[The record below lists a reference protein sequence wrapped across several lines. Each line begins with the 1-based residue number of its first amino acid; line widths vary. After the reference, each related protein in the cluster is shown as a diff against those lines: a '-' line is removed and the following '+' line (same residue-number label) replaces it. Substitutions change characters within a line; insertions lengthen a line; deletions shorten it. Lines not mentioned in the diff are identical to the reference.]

1 MGPASLLFALL
12 LTPTQTPTPEA
23 QRLAALEADPTISC
37 YAVAH
42 DRASVP
48 VRENYFTY
56 SPIVAHIPR
65 GKVFLGQRVVGE
77 NKVLVMSPNAPME
90 IGIAR
95 FTFTEV
101 IDRGQCKGPALYQ
114 PRYDELLAW
123 TPPFDGL
130 APLPSPKAPAQL
142 LTSWGC
148 FEAKAATR
156 LAGADGIA
164 LSAKQVFF
172 AERPLDGNRYLTT
185 LSVLDAKNGDVL
197 GTVSERKV
205 KQVPIMRCGEG
216 AALAR

>member
-1 MGPASLLFALL
+1 MGPTSLLFALL

-23 QRLAALEADPTISC
+23 QRLAALEADPSISC
-37 YAVAH
+37 YAVAF
-42 DRASVP
+42 DRPSVP

-56 SPIVAHIPR
+56 SPIVASIPR

-101 IDRGQCKGPALYQ
+101 VARDQCKGKALYQ
-114 PRYDELLAW
+114 PRYDELLVW
-123 TPPFDGL
+123 SPPFDGL
-130 APLPSPKAPAQL
+130 TPAPSPKPPAQL

-148 FEAKAATR
+148 FEAPKATR
-156 LAGADGIA
+156 LASADETTVPAGQA
-164 LSAKQVFF
+164 FF
-172 AERPLDGNRYLTT
+172 AERPLVGNHYSTT
-185 LSVLDAKNGDVL
+185 LSVLDAKSGEAL

-205 KQVPIMRCGEG
+205 KQVPLSRCG